1 MATASELGYDT
12 GASATEM
19 AETIFGDGVTVVSAD
34 YSGDSRSSAI
44 YSNGDALAP
53 GATPGDSG
61 VILSTGRASS
71 YTNSSGD
78 PNRATDTSRN
88 TSGENDNSDFNA
100 AAGARTYDASYLDV
114 SFIPDAS
121 VMTVEFVFSS
131 EEFPEY
137 QGSIY
142 QDVVAV
148 WVNGSVVEM
157 DVGGGAA
164 NPGNVSASINENL
177 YLDNTGD
184 DFNTEMDGLTITMT
198 LTMYVNP
205 GEVNDIR
212 FGIADVGDSSYDSN
226 LLIAADSVQ
235 TDLVALTDEVHVA
248 ADGSKVVDVLANDVS
263 PSGGVLTVTHVNGVE
278 VSAGSVVTLPTG
290 QQVEVNADGTLT
302 LHGDGDI
309 EDFNFTYT
317 ASNGDNS
324 DTGFVKASSI
334 PCFVAGTL
342 IRTPEGDVPVET
354 LQPGDLVTTRDHGPQ
369 PLRWIGSRSVRAE
382 GEFAPILIRAGSF
395 GTHRDLMVS
404 PQHRI
409 LLRDA
414 YAELLFGEGEVL
426 VAAKDLLNG
435 GSISRQ
441 FGGDVTY
448 VHLLFDQHQV
458 IYSEGLT
465 TESFLPGPQT
475 AELFEQPVLQ
485 EIYALFPELDPETG
499 FGYGAS
505 ARPGLK
511 GFEGRLL
518 AAVQAA

>member
-1 MATASELGYDT
+1 
-12 GASATEM
+12 
-19 AETIFGDGVTVVSAD
+19 
-34 YSGDSRSSAI
+34 
-44 YSNGDALAP
+44 
-53 GATPGDSG
+53 
-61 VILSTGRASS
+61 
-71 YTNSSGD
+71 
-78 PNRATDTSRN
+78 
-88 TSGENDNSDFNA
+88 
-100 AAGARTYDASYLDV
+100 
-114 SFIPDAS
+114 
-121 VMTVEFVFSS
+121 
-131 EEFPEY
+131 
-137 QGSIY
+137 
-142 QDVVAV
+142 
-148 WVNGSVVEM
+148 
-157 DVGGGAA
+157 
-164 NPGNVSASINENL
+164 
-177 YLDNTGD
+177 
-184 DFNTEMDGLTITMT
+184 
-198 LTMYVNP
+198 
-205 GEVNDIR
+205 
-212 FGIADVGDSSYDSN
+212 
-226 LLIAADSVQ
+226 
-235 TDLVALTDEVHVA
+235 
-248 ADGSKVVDVLANDVS
+248 
-263 PSGGVLTVTHVNGVE
+263 
-278 VSAGSVVTLPTG
+278 VVTLPTG

-369 PLRWIGSRSVRAE
+369 PLRWIGSRRVRAE

>member
-88 TSGENDNSDFNA
+88 TSGENNNSDFNA

-278 VSAGSVVTLPTG
+278 VSAGSVVTLSTG

-354 LQPGDLVTTRDHGPQ
+354 LQPGDLVTTRDHGSQ
-369 PLRWIGSRSVRAE
+369 PLRWIGSRRVQAE

-435 GSISRQ
+435 SSISRQ

-505 ARPGLK
+505 VRPGLK

>member
-88 TSGENDNSDFNA
+88 TSGENNNSDFNA

-290 QQVEVNADGTLT
+290 QQVEVNADL
-302 LHGDGDI
+302 
-309 EDFNFTYT
+309 
-317 ASNGDNS
+317 S
-324 DTGFVKASSI
+324 
-334 PCFVAGTL
+334 L
-342 IRTPEGDVPVET
+342 I
-354 LQPGDLVTTRDHGPQ
+354 H
-369 PLRWIGSRSVRAE
+369 I
-382 GEFAPILIRAGSF
+382 
-395 GTHRDLMVS
+395 
-404 PQHRI
+404 
-409 LLRDA
+409 
-414 YAELLFGEGEVL
+414 
-426 VAAKDLLNG
+426 
-435 GSISRQ
+435 
-441 FGGDVTY
+441 
-448 VHLLFDQHQV
+448 
-458 IYSEGLT
+458 
-465 TESFLPGPQT
+465 
-475 AELFEQPVLQ
+475 
-485 EIYALFPELDPETG
+485 
-499 FGYGAS
+499 
-505 ARPGLK
+505 
-511 GFEGRLL
+511 
-518 AAVQAA
+518 

>member
-44 YSNGDALAP
+44 YSNGDSLAP

-88 TSGENDNSDFNA
+88 TSGENNNSDFNA

-164 NPGNVSASINENL
+164 NPGNVSASINGNL

-435 GSISRQ
+435 SSISRQ